1 MIHDIICYFSYA
13 AASQISTLSD
23 DSLFQQNSSFVL
35 LLRDFIESC
44 GFNWICQRF
53 YHRYSYSHTDYEET
67 PTLLCESD
75 VFCKE
80 AWMLGSPHHRTTHED
95 TRIRKQSRWCCFL
108 FPWNTKKLWSSCGS
122 FLYGSY
128 MTLMQSIFNPV
139 IHMHHLTTADTH
151 HQIVIR
157 LDVKYITLD
166 DTKFDLTGYKV
177 P

>member
-1 MIHDIICYFSYA
+1 MIFIIWYFSYA

-35 LLRDFIESC
+35 LQRAFIESC

-80 AWMLGSPHHRTTHED
+80 AWMLGSPHHQTTHED
-95 TRIRKQSRWCCFL
+95 TRIQKQSRWCCFFFRGIPRNCDL
-108 FPWNTKKLWSSCGS
+108 HAFFS
-122 FLYGSY
+122 LYGGY
-128 MTLMQSIFNPV
+128 MTLMQSVFNSV
-139 IHMHHLTTADTH
+139 IHMHHLTVAVTH
-151 HQIVIR
+151 IA
-157 LDVKYITLD
+157 K
-166 DTKFDLTGYKV
+166 
-177 P
+177 